1 MRLSKHILTLL
12 FLGAGIIANAQQTK
26 LDTLSLQQCLDI
38 AIKNN
43 LQVKQ
48 GSTNAAL
55 AHVDLAQAKENLLPS
70 ISGNAHR
77 EFDQGRG
84 INSVTNTYVN
94 QSQTNDSYSLSGQ
107 LTIFNGLALEN
118 AVKSASLAYQAGK
131 MDFQSAKDVVTVNV
145 ITGYLAILD
154 DEEILS
160 ANISQ
165 QAVNQEN
172 VNLLA
177 IRDKEGANTA
187 ASDLTDFQGQLA
199 SSKVAVVTSQNAL
212 DAAKLSLF
220 QVMNIQYQPGTEF
233 HAINAENLTGD
244 YGVNPDQAYQ
254 TALNQ
259 FAAVKSAI
267 LRRESA
273 EKTVKSSKGFLWPQL
288 YLSGGLFTSYS
299 STAQKS
305 SFVDSTTNAVPG
317 LYVNGPNGKQSVFST
332 SANNNVSNISF
343 GDQIKNNYGTYL
355 QVGLN
360 IPIFTNRLK
369 YNTVTRAKINL
380 LNYQNIEDNT
390 KIQLKQSIETAFYN
404 MTSAYKRYQ
413 VLKEQVAAYTES
425 YRIYKLRF
433 DAGVLTSYQFILAK
447 NNLDAATVNMIS
459 ARYDY
464 FINSKILDYYQGK
477 LTLE

>member
-1 MRLSKHILTLL
+1 MRLSKYILTLL
-12 FLGAGIIANAQQTK
+12 LLSAGILANAQQAK
-26 LDTLSLQQCLDI
+26 MDTLTLQQCLDI

-48 GSTNAAL
+48 GGTNAAL
-55 AHVDLAQAKENLLPS
+55 ARVDLAQAKENLLPS
-70 ISGNAHR
+70 INGNAHR
-77 EFDQGRG
+77 EFDQGRC

-94 QSQTNDSYSLSGQ
+94 QSQTNDSYSLNGQ
-107 LTIFNGLALEN
+107 ITLFNGLALEN

-154 DEEILS
+154 DQEILA

-172 VNLLA
+172 VNLLT
-177 IRDKEGANTA
+177 IRDKEGANAA

-199 SSKVAVVTSQNAL
+199 SSKVAVVTAQNAL
-212 DAAKLSLF
+212 ESAKLSLF
-220 QVMNIQYQPGTEF
+220 QVMNIPYQPGTEF
-233 HAINAENLTGD
+233 HTVNAENLTGD
-244 YGVNPDQAYQ
+244 YGANPDEAYQ
-254 TALNQ
+254 TALKQ
-259 FAAVKSAI
+259 FAAVKSAT

-273 EKTVKSSKGFLWPQL
+273 QKTLQSTKGYLWPQL

-305 SFVDSTTNAVPG
+305 TFSDSTTNAVPG
-317 LYVNGPNGKQSVFST
+317 LFVNGPNGKQSVFST
-332 SANNNVSNISF
+332 TANNTVSNISF
-343 GDQIKNNYGTYL
+343 ADQFKNNYGTYL
-355 QVGLN
+355 QIGVN
-360 IPIFTNRLK
+360 IPIFANRLK

-390 KIQLKQSIETAFYN
+390 KIQLKQSVETAYYN

-413 VLKEQVAAYTES
+413 VLKDQVAAYAES

-447 NNLDAATVNMIS
+447 NNLDAATVSMIS

-477 LTLE
+477 LSF